1 MSYQIILNM
10 ILALTWMFLTTS
22 ATGTSFIIGYLLGAI
37 ILFLFRR
44 FFDTPFYLR
53 KVVAVFKLLL
63 IFIKELFV
71 ANFDV
76 FKTILRPKLEL
87 TPGIFTY
94 ETSLKK
100 DWQITLL
107 ANMITLTP
115 GTLVMGISPDNKTLY
130 IHALN
135 VGEISEMTD
144 GIRNSFER
152 IIKEVSE

>member
-22 ATGTSFIIGYLLGAI
+22 ATGSYFIIGYLLGAI
-37 ILFLFRR
+37 ILYLFRR

-53 KVVAVFKLLL
+53 KVVAVIQLLL
-63 IFIKELFV
+63 IFIKELFI

-115 GTLVMGISPDNKTLY
+115 GTLVMDISPDNKTLY

-135 VGEISEMTD
+135 VGEIDEMTD

-152 IIKEVSE
+152 VIKEVSE

>member
-10 ILALTWMFLTTS
+10 ILALTWMFLSTS
-22 ATGTSFIIGYLLGAI
+22 ATGSSFVIGYLLGAI
-37 ILFLFRR
+37 ILYLFRR

-53 KVVAVFKLLL
+53 KVVSVVKLIL
-63 IFIKELFV
+63 IFSRELII
-71 ANFDV
+71 ANLDV

-100 DWQITLL
+100 DWEITLL
-107 ANMITLTP
+107 SIMITLTP
-115 GTLVMGISPDNKTLY
+115 GTLVMDISPDNKTLY

-135 VGEISEMTD
+135 IREINEMID
-144 GIRNSFER
+144 GIRNSFEQV
-152 IIKEVSE
+152 IKEVSE

>member
-10 ILALTWMFLTTS
+10 ILALTWMFLSTS
-22 ATGTSFIIGYLLGAI
+22 ATGSSFVIGYLLGAI
-37 ILFLFRR
+37 ILYLFRR

-53 KVVAVFKLLL
+53 KVVSVVKLLL
-63 IFIKELFV
+63 IFSRELII
-71 ANFDV
+71 ANLDV

-100 DWQITLL
+100 DWEITLL
-107 ANMITLTP
+107 SIMITLTP
-115 GTLVMGISPDNKTLY
+115 GTLVMDISPDNKTLY

-135 VGEISEMTD
+135 IREINEMID
-144 GIRNSFER
+144 GIRNSFEQV
-152 IIKEVSE
+152 IKEVSE

>member
-22 ATGTSFIIGYLLGAI
+22 ATGSSFIIGYLLGAI
-37 ILFLFRR
+37 ILYLLRR

-53 KVVAVFKLLL
+53 KVVSVVKLIL
-63 IFIKELFV
+63 IFSRELII
-71 ANFDV
+71 ANLDV

-100 DWQITLL
+100 DWEITLL
-107 ANMITLTP
+107 SIMITLTP
-115 GTLVMGISPDNKTLY
+115 GTLVMDISPDNKTLY

-135 VGEISEMTD
+135 IREINEMID
-144 GIRNSFER
+144 GIRNSFEQV
-152 IIKEVSE
+152 IKEVSE

>member
-10 ILALTWMFLTTS
+10 ILALTWMFLSTS
-22 ATGTSFIIGYLLGAI
+22 ATGSSFVIGYLLGAI
-37 ILFLFRR
+37 ILYLFRR

-53 KVVAVFKLLL
+53 KVVSVVKLML
-63 IFIKELFV
+63 IFSRELII
-71 ANFDV
+71 ANLDV

-100 DWQITLL
+100 DWEITLL
-107 ANMITLTP
+107 SIMITLTP
-115 GTLVMGISPDNKTLY
+115 GTLVMDISPDNKTLY

-135 VGEISEMTD
+135 IREINEMID
-144 GIRNSFER
+144 GIRNSFEQV
-152 IIKEVSE
+152 IKEVSE